1 MIPSFILD
9 PQVLR
14 EYQPSDRPSLFWLRH
29 PEKQSALLRR
39 IVDRARTS
47 LELKVVLQTVLDEIA
62 GLLQIDRCRF
72 FWYFHDTNRVL
83 VVCESVRKPG
93 KCGTLSHPGDAEAP
107 GAMLGYFPLE
117 TFGMAAT
124 AIASGELIVN
134 HGSTTGSAL
143 THWFQHW
150 ANTLRGETGASSCPI
165 WGATANVLVPLKT
178 QEGSIGFIACLSDQ
192 TRHWSAAEVE
202 FLQAIA
208 QQVEI
213 AVSQAQL
220 YEQMQQQVRRER
232 LVNQITAQTRQS
244 FELEKI
250 LTGAIGQLLEALQV
264 DRCLVHLVEQD
275 IGTGELAQVSCRH
288 LYEVCRSPF
297 PSSLDDF
304 DPHGPITQWVIQHRR
319 RVVIRD
325 VTQDDRIGSNNLEYQ
340 QAQIKSSLVVPAQ
353 SKDTLYAILYL
364 NQCSQVRYWSKN
376 DQKLAQAVADQL
388 AISIQQAHLY
398 AQTQQQAAES
408 AEQAKHLAATLQELR
423 LTQAQLIQSE
433 KMSGLGRM
441 VAGMAHEINNPINF
455 IYGNVPYIESYVKDL
470 SQLLQAY
477 EARVPAPDS
486 ELQDLIDQVELEF
499 VMADLPRILRS
510 MRLGADRVRQ
520 IILSLRNFS
529 RLDEAELKQVN
540 IHEGLEST
548 LVVLQSYIGDDIQII
563 RRYSELPLIEC
574 YPGQLNQV
582 FMNILMN
589 SVEAL
594 QAWES
599 HQRTIAICTDL
610 VPATELNTAMIR
622 VVITDNG
629 PGIPHHI
636 QPKIFDPFFTTK
648 AVGQGT
654 GLGLTV
660 SYQAIVNQHG
670 GHLKFYSE
678 PGLGAEF
685 IIDIPINHQPSTVSI
700 GNK

>member
-9 PQVLR
+9 PQVLLR
-14 EYQPSDRPSLFWLRH
+14 EYQPRDRPSLFWLRH
-29 PEKQSALLRR
+29 PEQQSALLRR

-62 GLLQIDRCRF
+62 GILQLDRCRF

-83 VVCESVRKPG
+83 VVCESVRKAG
-93 KCGTLSHPGDAEAP
+93 KGSPLTHSSEAEP
-107 GAMLGYFPLE
+107 SGAMLGYFPLE

-124 AIASGELIVN
+124 AISNGELIVN
-134 HGSTTGSAL
+134 HGNATGSAL
-143 THWFQHW
+143 THWLQRW
-150 ANTLRGETGASSCPI
+150 ANALRGETTATSCPI
-165 WGATANVLVPLKT
+165 WGALANVLVPLKT

-192 TRHWSAAEVE
+192 PRHWSVAEVE

-220 YEQMQQQVRRER
+220 YEQMQQQARRER

-264 DRCLVHLVEQD
+264 DRCLVHLVE
-275 IGTGELAQVSCRH
+275 GTGELAQVSCRH

-297 PSSLDDF
+297 PASLDDF

-340 QAQIKSSLVVPAQ
+340 KAQIKSSLVVPAQ

-376 DQKLAQAVADQL
+376 DQRLAQAVADQL

-398 AQTQQQAAES
+398 AQTQQQAIES

-455 IYGNVPYIESYVKDL
+455 IYGNVPYIESYVQDL
-470 SQLLQAY
+470 SCLLQAY
-477 EARVPAPDS
+477 QARLPQPDR
-486 ELQDLIDQVELEF
+486 ELQQMIDQVELEF
-499 VMADLPRILRS
+499 VLADLPRILRS
-510 MRLGADRVRQ
+510 MRLGADRIRQ

-548 LVVLQSYIGDDIQII
+548 LVVLQSYIGDDIQIL
-563 RRYSELPLIEC
+563 RRYSDLPLIEC

-589 SVEAL
+589 AVEAL
-594 QAWES
+594 QPWDSDQKA
-599 HQRTIAICTDL
+599 IAICTDV
-610 VPATELNTAMIR
+610 VPANDLHPDMIR
-622 VVITDNG
+622 IVITDNG
-629 PGIPHHI
+629 PGIPHPI
-636 QPKIFDPFFTTK
+636 QAKIFDPFFTTK

-685 IIDIPINHQPSTVSI
+685 IIDIPVKHQV
-700 GNK
+700 